1 MKFVIKD
8 GSVIDTKEM
17 TSSKLLWSWWQFFFL
32 ALVFKIFLNTIIVT
46 GATQNLSVSLC
57 YCFLWHLQYWWKR
70 RHVVLFIGIELTLN
84 CNSRNSFQCSSQ
96 GINNQVLVVITIWI
110 LISYFLKYN
119 GFFPCSSCILS
130 ILCNVLKKYCMKEN
144 NYSRAF
150 LTCCVGI
157 LFFFFIN
164 FQLTDRT
171 HDHDTLHILQG
182 VKWIF

>member
-8 GSVIDTKEM
+8 GSVIDTKAM
-17 TSSKLLWSWWQFFFL
+17 TSSKLLWRWWQFFFL

-46 GATQNLSVSLC
+46 GATQNLSVSFC

-119 GFFPCSSCILS
+119 FFFFPCSSCILS
-130 ILCNVLKKYCMKEN
+130 ILYNVLKKYCMKEN
-144 NYSRAF
+144 NYSRVF
-150 LTCCVGI
+150 STCCVGI
-157 LFFFFIN
+157 LFFFF
-164 FQLTDRT
+164 L
-171 HDHDTLHILQG
+171 L
-182 VKWIF
+182 IFSWPIELMTMIHYIFYKE